1 MSNSA
6 LDGVSCERPP
16 LCSPFR
22 LMLRL
27 SLLALALATA
37 SPTALAQPS
46 DRAARLDS
54 ALAALHA
61 DGLFDG
67 AVAIADADGNVVYR
81 FAAGDYEGTPAT
93 TRTPFY
99 LASVTKAMTATA
111 VLSLA
116 AEGRIDLDA
125 PVARYLDPWPY
136 AGVTVRHLLD
146 QTAGLHFLTALTAH
160 RGTARAVTTADLL
173 AIVAEHQPGLVHAP
187 GSAFDYDNAH
197 YETLAALLEAVTGR
211 PYAEAMRQRVLV
223 PAGMDDATM
232 GASGEIAWA
241 AWAGGGGDAV
251 NASAEDLLAFD
262 HALWSGRL
270 LPDSLVA
277 AARRPPTL
285 ADGST
290 SDYVFGRFLTDSPR
304 PLIGH
309 FGEGTKAKTALW
321 RERETGTTYALLAA
335 GDGLYR
341 TPVLT
346 AAMAIWNGEPFSLP
360 LPRSTADVPEDVL
373 ARHVG
378 VYESGFGRL
387 HITLEDGQL
396 HLEPEG
402 AGGSE
407 PLVPGS
413 ETVFYFCCQD
423 LTWEFVVDDA
433 GRTTGI
439 QIQGQPETLGTRV
452 E

>member
-1 MSNSA
+1 
-6 LDGVSCERPP
+6 
-16 LCSPFR
+16 
-22 LMLRL
+22 MLRL
-27 SLLALALATA
+27 SLLALGLATA
-37 SPTALAQPS
+37 VHAQPA
-46 DRAARLDS
+46 DRATRLDS
-54 ALAALHA
+54 ALTALHA

-67 AVAIADADGNVVYR
+67 AVAISNADGEVVYR
-81 FAAGDYEGTPAT
+81 FAAGEYEGAPAT
-93 TRTPFY
+93 TQTPFY
-99 LASVTKAMTATA
+99 LASVTKAMTAAA
-111 VLSLA
+111 VLSLV
-116 AEGRIDLDA
+116 AEGRVELDA
-125 PVARYLDPWPY
+125 PVARYLAPWPY
-136 AGVTVRHLLD
+136 AHVTVRHLLD
-146 QTAGLHFLTALTAH
+146 QTAGLHFLTTLTAH
-160 RGTARAVTTADLL
+160 RDTTRAVTTADLL
-173 AIVAEHQPGLVHAP
+173 AIVAEHRPGLGNAP
-187 GSAFDYDNAH
+187 GAAFNYDNAH
-197 YETLAALLEAVTGR
+197 YETLAALLEAVTGQS
-211 PYAEAMRQRVLV
+211 YAEAMRDRVLA
-223 PAGMDDATM
+223 PAGMGDATT

-262 HALWSGRL
+262 HAFWSGRL
-270 LPDSLVA
+270 LPDALVQ

-285 ADGST
+285 ADSST
-290 SDYVFGRFLTDSPR
+290 SDYVFGRFLAESPR
-304 PLIGH
+304 RLIGH

-341 TPVLT
+341 TPILT
-346 AAMAIWNGEPFSLP
+346 AVMAIWNGDPFA
-360 LPRSTADVPEDVL
+360 LPRPRPTADVPERVL

-387 HITLEDGQL
+387 HITLEQGQL

-423 LTWEFVVDDA
+423 LTWEFVVDA
-433 GRTTGI
+433 SGRTTGL
-439 QIQGQPETLGTRV
+439 QVQGQPQTLGTRV